1 MFASE
6 YREVLLSCFLD
17 CRTTTSKQSTNYILI
32 DPVHLHVKQLYNA
45 YAFFPSIT
53 YYRKV
58 ELDVGKVESSM
69 TTNSLLSVATIA
81 DNWLFGFDAFSS
93 AESLQNQ
100 YVGRFHSLSLP
111 AWSGDCVD
119 HLRLSVQHIH
129 AIRACPEH
137 FPGDEL

>member
-1 MFASE
+1 M
-6 YREVLLSCFLD
+6 SC
-17 CRTTTSKQSTNYILI
+17 CVERRTATSKQSTNYILI

-58 ELDVGKVESSM
+58 ELDVGKVESSL
-69 TTNSLLSVATIA
+69 TINSLLSVATIA

-100 YVGRFHSLSLP
+100 YVGSLRFWSS
-111 AWSGDCVD
+111 AVGSGDRVHHD
-119 HLRLSVQHIH
+119 GVSVQHVH
-129 AIRACPEH
+129 AIGADPKH
-137 FPGDEL
+137 FPRDEL